1 VESATSVPAAALVR
15 VASIAGAAASE
26 VRRFLPALNPDILL
40 WVRAGT
46 DVIPETGEAGMSL
59 RPGLVEW
66 VVDPQRAGGIVNSAE
81 THLRNTLFHELHH
94 QVRGWVMR
102 GGTGPTSLMD
112 AVIAEGLATVFARDA
127 AGHDAPWAQYPTNV
141 EDWVAE
147 IQSLT
152 GTHDRRHWMFQHP
165 DGRRWIGYRTGTY
178 ICDRAVKRSGLT
190 PAELVSETTE
200 RILNLAS
207 IEKDRPPP
215 A

>member
-1 VESATSVPAAALVR
+1 MPAAALVR
-15 VASIAGAAASE
+15 IAGIAEAAASE
-26 VRRFLPALNPDILL
+26 VRRFLPDLNPDILL

-46 DVIPETGEAGMSL
+46 DVIPETGVGGMSL

-66 VVDPQRAGGIVNSAE
+66 VVDPERAGGMVNSAE
-81 THLRNTLFHELHH
+81 AHLRKTLFHELHH

-127 AGHDAPWAQYPTNV
+127 GGHDAPWAQYPTNV

-147 IQSLT
+147 IQSLA

-190 PAELVSETTE
+190 SAELVSETTE
-200 RILNLAS
+200 RILNLAA
-207 IEKDRPPP
+207 I
-215 A
+215 